1 MREQILKAVE
11 EYNKDIEN
19 NNYSWFELLFGDM
32 AHKAVD
38 IINNANEKGIKIRSD
53 IMTSKLYEEQ

>member
-19 NNYSWFELLFGDM
+19 NNYSWFELLFGPI
-32 AHKAVD
+32 ACKAVD
-38 IINNANEKGIKIRSD
+38 IINTAAENGIKIRSD
-53 IMTSKLYEEQ
+53 IVTSKLYEEQ